1 MAAEMRIDRIA
12 RRDQDVFHWLAQ
24 ERTEGVEIVHGRQR
38 FSPLPSVYCL
48 WLIKTEV
55 KLDVLN
61 RISIVFAQRFY
72 LPSRR
77 RHVDDWENQK

>member
-24 ERTEGVEIVHGRQR
+24 ERTEGVEIINAGKR

-48 WLIKTEV
+48 WLIKADI
-55 KLDVLN
+55 LMYVLN

-77 RHVDDWENQK
+77 RHLGDWENQK